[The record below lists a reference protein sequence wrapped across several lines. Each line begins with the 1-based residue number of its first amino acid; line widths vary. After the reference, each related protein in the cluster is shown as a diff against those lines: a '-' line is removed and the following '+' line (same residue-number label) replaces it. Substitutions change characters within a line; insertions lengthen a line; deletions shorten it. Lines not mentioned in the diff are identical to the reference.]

1 MYKKNRK
8 IGLLLAL
15 GDLFHLNLAFYL
27 SYFIKFQSFNLSD
40 QYTFLFVIYNLFWI
54 LFSSYFNFNR
64 YERERSVESI
74 VYKLFNV
81 TVVQIFSLITLLFIL
96 KESFFSREFFIYVFS
111 LSFILILIWRLFAV
125 YLIKKYRSHGF
136 NYRRV
141 VIVGNGIIS
150 KQIYDYFKIDESH
163 GYRLESIFYE
173 EDLKNDFHC
182 DQREIG
188 QLENFCLDSKID
200 EIYYT
205 LPTNDNSKIEKL
217 IAFCDQNFIRLK
229 IIPDFRSFKYR
240 KVSINFYGAIPV
252 ITLRTEPLQEELN
265 RFIKRVFDIF
275 FSLFVFVFI
284 YTWMVPIV
292 AILIRIESKGP
303 IFFKQLRSGID
314 NKKFYC
320 YKFRSM
326 YVNDASDEKQ
336 ATKDDIRVTK
346 IGKILRKTS
355 LDEFPQ
361 FFNVLKGE
369 MSVVGPR
376 PHMIKHTHEYS
387 KQISSFM
394 VRHLAKPG
402 ITGAAQANG
411 FRGEIIT
418 TSDIERRVEYDV
430 WYIENWSLLLD
441 IKLIILTVINIFKG
455 QEKAH

>member
-15 GDLFHLNLAFYL
+15 GDLFHLNVAFYL

-150 KQIYDYFKIDESH
+150 KQIYDYFKTDESH

-173 EDLKNDFHC
+173 EELKNDFHC
-182 DQREIG
+182 DQREVG

-303 IFFKQLRSGID
+303 IFLNNLGLVSIIKNSI
-314 NKKFYC
+314 
-320 YKFRSM
+320 
-326 YVNDASDEKQ
+326 A
-336 ATKDDIRVTK
+336 
-346 IGKILRKTS
+346 TS
-355 LDEFPQ
+355 LGQ
-361 FFNVLKGE
+361 CMLMMHQMKNRLLKT
-369 MSVVGPR
+369 
-376 PHMIKHTHEYS
+376 I
-387 KQISSFM
+387 
-394 VRHLAKPG
+394 
-402 ITGAAQANG
+402 
-411 FRGEIIT
+411 
-418 TSDIERRVEYDV
+418 
-430 WYIENWSLLLD
+430 
-441 IKLIILTVINIFKG
+441 
-455 QEKAH
+455 